1 MARSIIG
8 RASYTV
14 DPRRTIVIEGAARQS
29 GDGFYAKLQYS
40 QAMTERWR
48 LTLSGVGLGGD
59 ADDFL
64 GQYRRNSH
72 GSITLR
78 FSF

>member
-1 MARSIIG
+1 
-8 RASYTV
+8 
-14 DPRRTIVIEGAARQS
+14 
-29 GDGFYAKLQYS
+29 
-40 QAMTERWR
+40 MTERWR